1 MIKLHDV
8 SSIDLINW
16 DTKIGGTY
24 VRDYFSLMIKNTPSS
39 FVSNIQTEIRLLEL
53 ESVVLP
59 MTINNEEYENSYVC
73 SPFTHYVSY
82 AKEELW
88 ELKNPLAEKILLP
101 FINLMGVWFK
111 KCKINKVVIVNNW
124 LLSTNLYY
132 PLSTEEIKEI
142 TILLKKTFPE
152 HLIMFRSLNNYLHK
166 ELIQAAQDVGYKT
179 TFSRSVYL
187 YKPNVMNQLTRKEK
201 KDIKNDLRLLK
212 NSGYTIVNNKSI
224 SDEEIS
230 TIFDLYNQLY
240 IDKYSNKNPMFSHLY
255 YKNGIEHDLFQF
267 RALKQ
272 NNKIEAVLGYFVRN
286 GVATAPIFGYNMT
299 LDKKEG
305 LYRLLSII
313 FLEECLEKNLIL
325 HASAGAGQFKRNR
338 GAQQELEYSLIYYK
352 HLPRKRRFIWNT
364 LIFLLTRFLEPMA
377 KKRKF

>member
-1 MIKLHDV
+1 MIRLHHA
-8 SSIDLINW
+8 SSIDLIEWN
-16 DTKIGGTY
+16 TKLGGTY

-53 ESVVLP
+53 ENVVLP

-101 FINLMGVWFK
+101 IINLMGVWFK
-111 KCKINKVVIVNNW
+111 KNKINKVVIVNNW

-132 PLSTEEIKEI
+132 PLSKEEIKEI

-187 YKPNVMNQLTRKEK
+187 YKPDVMNQLTRKRK
-201 KDIKNDLRLLK
+201 KKTLKMIYDYLR
-212 NSGYTIVNNKSI
+212 I
-224 SDEEIS
+224 
-230 TIFDLYNQLY
+230 
-240 IDKYSNKNPMFSHLY
+240 
-255 YKNGIEHDLFQF
+255 
-267 RALKQ
+267 
-272 NNKIEAVLGYFVRN
+272 AV
-286 GVATAPIFGYNMT
+286 TQ
-299 LDKKEG
+299 
-305 LYRLLSII
+305 S
-313 FLEECLEKNLIL
+313 
-325 HASAGAGQFKRNR
+325 
-338 GAQQELEYSLIYYK
+338 
-352 HLPRKRRFIWNT
+352 
-364 LIFLLTRFLEPMA
+364 
-377 KKRKF
+377 

>member
-1 MIKLHDV
+1 MIKLHTL
-8 SSIDLINW
+8 SSINSIKWENKL
-16 DTKIGGTY
+16 GGTY

-53 ESVVLP
+53 ENVVLP
-59 MTINNEEYENSYVC
+59 ITINNEEYENSYVC

-88 ELKNPLAEKILLP
+88 ELKNPLVEKMLLP
-101 FINLMGVWFK
+101 IINLMGFWFK
-111 KCKINKVVIVNNW
+111 KSKINKVVIVNNW

-132 PLSTEEIKEI
+132 PLSEDNIKEI
-142 TILLKKTFPE
+142 TILLKETFPE

-166 ELIQAAQDVGYKT
+166 ELIQSAQNVGYKT

-187 YKPNVMNQLTRKEK
+187 YKPDVMSQLTRKEK
-201 KDIKNDLRLLK
+201 KDIKNDSRLLK
-212 NSGYTIVNNKSI
+212 NSGYTILDNKSI
-224 SDEEIS
+224 SDEDIS

-240 IDKYSNKNPMFSHLY
+240 IDKYSNKNPMFSQLY
-255 YKNGIEHDLFQF
+255 YRNGIEHELFQF
-267 RALKQ
+267 RALKK

-286 GVATAPIFGYNMT
+286 GVATAPIFGYNMS
-299 LDKKEG
+299 LDKSEG

-338 GAQQELEYSLIYYK
+338 GAQQELEYSLIYYN
-352 HLPRKRRFIWNT
+352 HLTRKRRNVWEVLNFI
-364 LIFLLTRFLEPMA
+364 LSRFMEPMA
-377 KKRKF
+377 KKYKF